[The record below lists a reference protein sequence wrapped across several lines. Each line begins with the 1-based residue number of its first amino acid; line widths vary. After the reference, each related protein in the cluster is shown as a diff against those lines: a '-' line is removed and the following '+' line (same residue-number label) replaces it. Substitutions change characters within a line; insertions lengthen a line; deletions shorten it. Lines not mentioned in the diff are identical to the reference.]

1 MKTVESEEATGLK
14 QKEQLVF
21 IETWKW
27 KEQNPKKKVPTEKLV
42 MHPLLQDDGSMLPK
56 EGLWQKEGAS
66 GVHKFERYRD
76 AKVSSKATLD
86 DGTAV
91 ICEGQQERAFDLAAQ
106 ELKLGKVMSLED
118 VCALPDAS
126 DAEQDSD
133 STSTSRES
141 GTDDS
146 EAERKD
152 DEVEKPLFRFGARS
166 AGSSA
171 GANSNAKLGAKALI

>member
-1 MKTVESEEATGLK
+1 
-14 QKEQLVF
+14 
-21 IETWKW
+21 
-27 KEQNPKKKVPTEKLV
+27 
-42 MHPLLQDDGSMLPK
+42 
-56 EGLWQKEGAS
+56 
-66 GVHKFERYRD
+66 
-76 AKVSSKATLD
+76 
-86 DGTAV
+86 
-91 ICEGQQERAFDLAAQ
+91 
-106 ELKLGKVMSLED
+106 MSLED